1 MPLKGSAFL
10 ALWNDIEP
18 ERRAEYDDWHTF
30 EHVPERVGIAGV
42 MAGRRYVARERS
54 EQRYFTLYELD
65 GLEVLEGA
73 GYTDVV
79 ENPTDWSRSMR
90 PSFRNVVRRP
100 CATILS
106 AGFGI
111 AGSVATFRF
120 SVRNPV
126 QAVDAERARSAL
138 EPLLETGH
146 ITAAHLGQ
154 EIALMPPPSM
164 RELGWNQTTDATQ
177 QHVLIVEGL
186 ERSDL
191 EAARPDFAEILRQ
204 RLNVIGSITWA
215 SFDLAFTIETSGLSG
230 PLTNR
235 QPARCDL
242 QNRWSGKAKEVTP
255 VREQ

>member
-18 ERRAEYDDWHTF
+18 DRRAEYDAWHTF

-42 MAGRRYVARERS
+42 MTGRRYVARERS

-65 GLEVLEGA
+65 GLEALEGA

-111 AGSVATFRF
+111 AGSVATLRF
-120 SVRNPV
+120 SIQSSV
-126 QAVDAERARSAL
+126 QAVDADMARSAHEPWL
-138 EPLLETGH
+138 ERAP
-146 ITAAHLGQ
+146 ITATHLGE
-154 EIALMPPPSM
+154 EIALISPPSM
-164 RELGWNQTTDATQ
+164 REVGWNQTTDNAP
-177 QHVLIVEGL
+177 QHVLLIEGL
-186 ERSDL
+186 ERGEL
-191 EAARPDFAEILRQ
+191 EVEQPDFDKILRQ
-204 RLNVIGSITWA
+204 RLNVT
-215 SFDLAFTIETSGLSG
+215 
-230 PLTNR
+230 
-235 QPARCDL
+235 
-242 QNRWSGKAKEVTP
+242 
-255 VREQ
+255 